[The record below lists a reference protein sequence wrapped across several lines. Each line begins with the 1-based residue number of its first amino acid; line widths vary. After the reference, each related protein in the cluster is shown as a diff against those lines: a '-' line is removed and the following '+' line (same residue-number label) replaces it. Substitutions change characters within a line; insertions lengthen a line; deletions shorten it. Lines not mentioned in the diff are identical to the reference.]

1 MRRLRYFCEEVTLG
15 SMRKQISLH
24 NYQSS
29 VSEREKSHLPKQQP
43 TLMIADLLSLLM
55 HSAENTVAA
64 PYMSFRAEIGLNYKL
79 IFLKFRLYLILLSSI
94 SYQ

>member
-1 MRRLRYFCEEVTLG
+1 MKDSPYKPFLG
-15 SMRKQISLH
+15 KKRSQIREQ
-24 NYQSS
+24 NSS
-29 VSEREKSHLPKQQP
+29 GV
-43 TLMIADLLSLLM
+43 IADLLSLLM